1 MKCALCGKDIIQ
13 KKNHPKDPVRWSLRV
28 FPRAVEDSEEG
39 SKIFMCSKRV
49 QYIHIDKFAATQSA
63 KIQSIK

>member
-1 MKCALCGKDIIQ
+1 MECALCGEDIIQ
-13 KKNHPKDPVRWSLRV
+13 KKNHPKDPARWSLRV

-39 SKIFMCSKRV
+39 SKRV
-49 QYIHIDKFAATQSA
+49 QYIPIDKFTATQSA